1 MTFASSIETAPLLRL
16 MASLVTTMVFAS
28 CGGNTHELSRSPDA
42 GGSASAGSTST
53 SSGIGGS
60 AAGGSTAIDAPVG
73 GDGGSSAQG
82 GVTSN
87 GGSASPGGK
96 TASTSSGGSS
106 ARGGAGGSSIISSTC
121 CAALYCPSG
130 YTLLGAATTPC
141 PAGSEC
147 LTFNS
152 CGCNLVLCARIPG
165 IDGGG
170 ADAAGGSGG
179 RSGGGTTAATGGAV
193 TGGAGATGTGGTNAG
208 GAAGGAGGGGGQGGS
223 KGGAT
228 ACQGASSLD
237 RSCVADSDC
246 LAARHQINCCGSTV
260 WLGINKAESSK
271 FSALESAC
279 DATYPACG
287 CASREPTTDD
297 GSSLPYQYTAGVGC
311 QGGVCKTYSSL
322 CGHACDTGRKC
333 VTCGQGDAG
342 VSTCS
347 LVCTSDV
354 DCTEPAYSRCS
365 GSVCMG
371 ANQACTGY

>member
-1 MTFASSIETAPLLRL
+1 M
-16 MASLVTTMVFAS
+16 
-28 CGGNTHELSRSPDA
+28 GG
-42 GGSASAGSTST
+42 
-53 SSGIGGS
+53 
-60 AAGGSTAIDAPVG
+60 
-73 GDGGSSAQG
+73 
-82 GVTSN
+82 
-87 GGSASPGGK
+87 
-96 TASTSSGGSS
+96 
-106 ARGGAGGSSIISSTC
+106 
-121 CAALYCPSG
+121 
-130 YTLLGAATTPC
+130 
-141 PAGSEC
+141 
-147 LTFNS
+147 
-152 CGCNLVLCARIPG
+152 
-165 IDGGG
+165 
-170 ADAAGGSGG
+170 
-179 RSGGGTTAATGGAV
+179 GGGTTAVAGGAV
-193 TGGAGATGTGGTNAG
+193 TGGAGG
-208 GAAGGAGGGGGQGGS
+208 GAIGGQGGS

-228 ACQGASSLD
+228 ACQEVSSLS

-246 LAARHQINCCGSTV
+246 LAARHQFNCCGSTV

-297 GSSLPYQYTAGVGC
+297 GSSLPYQNTAGVGC
-311 QGGVCKTYSSL
+311 QGGACKTYSSL

-365 GSVCMG
+365 SSVCMG